1 MGMFPKGVKPY
12 SHEWYF
18 QITLNVLTP
27 VVLLGLGLILP
38 IIARR
43 NNKESKNEAA

>member
-1 MGMFPKGVKPY
+1 MY

-27 VVLLGLGLILP
+27 LVLLGLGLILP
-38 IIARR
+38 IIARKT
-43 NNKESKNEAA
+43 NKGSESEAELEGIV